1 MRITKLNSRYAKV
14 VFTRDDLVKED
25 LIKYVASNQGFSIAN
40 RIYNESEFAKKASEV
55 FLKENPEYNT
65 WFLESIHASENGD
78 VEVIVRISKDM
89 SQELYGA
96 KKQPLKFEKDK
107 LSKILN
113 AKSEGDFMQ
122 NVIFLNS
129 KSACVTVS
137 YAGFTGTEAE
147 IAKIAKHI
155 GQYGNVTGYNVV
167 PKGKVAQVLFT
178 FEKDAGE
185 YLTKSAYIGGSGV
198 SEPEKH
204 KIEEAAHIK
213 QLKEFFDDSTPSSE
227 TGADTINVLSD
238 EEFTQLLEQYGPT
251 EEDIAMKEA
260 ASGLGVGMAVTDAVK
275 DVVVDDTSAPATNDL
290 GNTKPPKSA
299 ANDSGL
305 GTLAFEGGLGKM
317 IKDQFVGDA
326 PANTAEPAPAEEDP
340 SLAQQV
346 KPALEDV
353 AMNALAVASITSELV
368 DKIAS
373 GECSLAE
380 AKEIF
385 SALMQ
390 DLRDNKV
397 LQENKN
403 KRDPENPNDL
413 ENIDLSDDD
422 KQTLDDFYKEFA
434 PTENGLDSVVA
445 SAMMVVE
452 KRAFAG
458 IPAAKLEKEAQY
470 LIQKYA
476 DETSFNDKRV
486 TNISDEEVD
495 RRYEFVKSIP
505 AELKLSF
512 SGRLSEIAMQYADD
526 PAAKDQAIRELVS
539 DLQSKMNV
547 MSGNGA
553 ELESTILNVSSAE
566 HGDSVGWIKIV
577 DAGDGTV
584 SVDDYKG
591 NSAFITPLVEAISS
605 NPGISLQELTS
616 VASGLEEAAVLNEIS
631 EIPSTNY
638 DLGYADEGNTSDIE
652 NVTEEGLDVS
662 KLPDAEVDENGNV
675 KDVASNP
682 DSRSASISK

>member
-25 LIKYVASNQGFSIAN
+25 LIKYVASNQGFSIAS

-137 YAGFTGTEAE
+137 HAGFTGTEAE

-185 YLTKSAYIGGSGV
+185 FLTKSAYIGGSGV
-198 SEPEKH
+198 SESEKH
-204 KIEEAAHIK
+204 KRDEAAHIQ
-213 QLKEFFDDSTPSSE
+213 QLKEFFDSSDPS
-227 TGADTINVLSD
+227 GANGSDNINVLSD
-238 EEFTQLLEQYGPT
+238 EEFAELLKQYEPT
-251 EEDIAMKEA
+251 AEDIAMKEA
-260 ASGLGVGMAVTDAVK
+260 AAGLGVGVAATEAIK
-275 DVVVDDTSAPATNDL
+275 DVVVDDAPKDTLEGTEAP
-290 GNTKPPKSA
+290 KP
-299 ANDSGL
+299 
-305 GTLAFEGGLGKM
+305 
-317 IKDQFVGDA
+317 V
-326 PANTAEPAPAEEDP
+326 
-340 SLAQQV
+340 
-346 KPALEDV
+346 LEDV
-353 AMNALAVASITSELV
+353 AMKELAIASITTELI
-368 DKIAS
+368 DKIAAK
-373 GECSLAE
+373 ECTLLE

-403 KRDPENPNDL
+403 RRDPENPNDL

-434 PTENGLDSVVA
+434 PTENGVDSVVA
-445 SAMMVVE
+445 SAMSVIE

-458 IPAAKLEKEAQY
+458 IPAAQLEKEAQY

-512 SGRLSEIAMQYADD
+512 SGRLSEIAMQYADN
-526 PAAKDQAIRELVS
+526 PAAKEQAIRELVS
-539 DLQSKMNV
+539 DLQSKMNA
-547 MSGNGA
+547 MSGSGA

-662 KLPDAEVDENGNV
+662 KLPDAEVDENGNI

>member
-137 YAGFTGTEAE
+137 HAGFTGTEAE

-275 DVVVDDTSAPATNDL
+275 DVVVDDTSAPA
-290 GNTKPPKSA
+290 
-299 ANDSGL
+299 
-305 GTLAFEGGLGKM
+305 
-317 IKDQFVGDA
+317 
-326 PANTAEPAPAEEDP
+326 NTAEPAPAEEDP

-385 SALMQ
+385 SSLMQ

-476 DETSFNDKRV
+476 DENAFGDKRV

-495 RRYEFVKSIP
+495 KRYEFVKSIP

-512 SGRLSEIAMQYADD
+512 SGRLSEIAMQYAED

-539 DLQSKMNV
+539 DLQSKMNA
-547 MSGNGA
+547 MSGKGV

-591 NSAFITPLVEAISS
+591 NSAFITPLVEAISA

-631 EIPSTNY
+631 EIPTTNY
-638 DLGYADEGNTSDIE
+638 DLGYADDGNTSNIE

-662 KLPDAEVDENGNV
+662 KLPDAEIDENGNV
-675 KDVASNP
+675 KEVSSDPA
-682 DSRSASISK
+682 SRSASISK